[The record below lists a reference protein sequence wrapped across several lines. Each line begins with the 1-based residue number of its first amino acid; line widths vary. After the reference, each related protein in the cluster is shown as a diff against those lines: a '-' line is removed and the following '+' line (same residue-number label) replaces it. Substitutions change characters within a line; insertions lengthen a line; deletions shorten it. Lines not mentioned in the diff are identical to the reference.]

1 MQIALDH
8 ECYPE
13 NLLRFSDAPEI
24 LYLKGSIVPEDRLAV
39 AVVGTRD
46 ATEVG
51 KRVSYELSRD
61 MAGAGVTVVSG
72 LAAGIDAAAHRGAL
86 KAGGRTLACLG
97 CGTDVRY
104 PAENSAL
111 YERIPES
118 GALLSEYRLGTRPR
132 AWHFPQRNRIIAM
145 LSLGVVVIEAG
156 ENSGA
161 LITARLALS
170 LGIPVMAVPGS
181 VKSKRCAGSNKLIQ
195 EGAYLVTSAL
205 DVLSFLRRENEY
217 VPLPDAP
224 LGGGERRQLS
234 FEESLVL
241 AEIDGN
247 ALSLDA
253 LAERLTN
260 LSPGRVAAALSS
272 LEVDG
277 IVLRLAGGKYLANT
291 GQATIGKG
299 Q

>member
-1 MQIALDH
+1 
-8 ECYPE
+8 
-13 NLLRFSDAPEI
+13 
-24 LYLKGSIVPEDRLAV
+24 
-39 AVVGTRD
+39 
-46 ATEVG
+46 
-51 KRVSYELSRD
+51 
-61 MAGAGVTVVSG
+61 
-72 LAAGIDAAAHRGAL
+72 
-86 KAGGRTLACLG
+86 
-97 CGTDVRY
+97 
-104 PAENSAL
+104 
-111 YERIPES
+111 
-118 GALLSEYRLGTRPR
+118 
-132 AWHFPQRNRIIAM
+132 
-145 LSLGVVVIEAG
+145 
-156 ENSGA
+156 
-161 LITARLALS
+161 
-170 LGIPVMAVPGS
+170 MAVPGEREVEEVCWLKQAHTRGS
-181 VKSKRCAGSNKLIQ
+181 LPGNVGTRCAI
-195 EGAYLVTSAL
+195 
-205 DVLSFLRRENEY
+205 LSQARNEY

>member
-1 MQIALDH
+1 
-8 ECYPE
+8 
-13 NLLRFSDAPEI
+13 
-24 LYLKGSIVPEDRLAV
+24 
-39 AVVGTRD
+39 
-46 ATEVG
+46 
-51 KRVSYELSRD
+51 
-61 MAGAGVTVVSG
+61 
-72 LAAGIDAAAHRGAL
+72 
-86 KAGGRTLACLG
+86 
-97 CGTDVRY
+97 
-104 PAENSAL
+104 
-111 YERIPES
+111 
-118 GALLSEYRLGTRPR
+118 
-132 AWHFPQRNRIIAM
+132 
-145 LSLGVVVIEAG
+145 
-156 ENSGA
+156 
-161 LITARLALS
+161 
-170 LGIPVMAVPGS
+170 
-181 VKSKRCAGSNKLIQ
+181 
-195 EGAYLVTSAL
+195 
-205 DVLSFLRRENEY
+205 
-217 VPLPDAP
+217 